1 MGGLPWRRP
10 EEGKLYEIFGRD
22 QLLAITLGQTPVS
35 LDMARR
41 IAFRLGISLF
51 DLVSGNGGK
60 TTQALIQDSL
70 FESLPA
76 YLEPIHRHH
85 HNHRAI
91 LRRIKAAMKNS
102 SEPMSLK
109 ALATKVGVSVGYM
122 DYQHPALASE
132 IKAKYQDFH
141 SQQQLRKRYRAQKLA
156 LDFFLSEKYSDEPQ
170 SRKRAYKVLRE
181 ETGLPKHLLR
191 HAIQSAYLCI
201 DSSKQ

>member
-1 MGGLPWRRP
+1 
-10 EEGKLYEIFGRD
+10 
-22 QLLAITLGQTPVS
+22 
-35 LDMARR
+35 
-41 IAFRLGISLF
+41 
-51 DLVSGNGGK
+51 
-60 TTQALIQDSL
+60 
-70 FESLPA
+70 
-76 YLEPIHRHH
+76 
-85 HNHRAI
+85 
-91 LRRIKAAMKNS
+91 
-102 SEPMSLK
+102 MSLK